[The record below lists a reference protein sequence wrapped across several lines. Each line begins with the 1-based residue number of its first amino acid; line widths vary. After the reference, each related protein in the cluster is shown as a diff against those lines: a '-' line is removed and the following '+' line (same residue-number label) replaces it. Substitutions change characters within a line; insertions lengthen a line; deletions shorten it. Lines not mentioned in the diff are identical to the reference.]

1 MKKKGSNTKTKAG
14 EELPRGLTVY
24 LDQKNGWV
32 LWQGKRWTGGK
43 VKKRYFPNQ
52 KEALAEAEKLV
63 TEQKKSLVASRTTGF
78 TASQLAEI
86 RVALDKLGGR
96 SILDA
101 ISFYD
106 DRSVSTTISLEDACT
121 KLEKIKK
128 DQGLS
133 DRHIKDLGE
142 QLEFFKGT
150 LGKIKL
156 SDILRSHVEK
166 LIKAKDGRGHS
177 PSASRQAKRLRY
189 FRILINEGLGQ
200 GWIKVNPTLGVK
212 TKKQTKE
219 EIVVLTPRQ
228 VASLLMAAKTKFP
241 DLIAPLAI
249 KIFSGVRHPELFGLD
264 WKDVGESILVKAAY
278 AKTGRRRSI
287 TIPDVLDT
295 WLAEVPK
302 EKKEGLVYSNRPD
315 RKNRNVAWLIDQKA
329 LAKEAGVILP
339 QNSLRHAFG
348 SYHYAQNKDENATAY
363 QMGNSPGIVKQN
375 YVTAITTAQYEQF
388 WLLTPDNCQSLL
400 KRPDTSNEAGPPMP
414 TKVKRGMILP
424 PEWELGDE
432 RKESK

>member
-1 MKKKGSNTKTKAG
+1 MPKQPKRP
-14 EELPRGLTVY
+14 ELPRGLRVIH
-24 LDQKNGWV
+24 DKRHWIV
-32 LWQGKRWTGGK
+32 WKGKTWTGGK
-43 VKKRYFPNQ
+43 IKRSYF
-52 KEALAEAEKLV
+52 KTEREAWAEAEKILKD
-63 TEQKKSLVASRTTGF
+63 QKKDIATSRETGF
-78 TASQLAEI
+78 TTSQLAEI

-106 DRSVSTTISLEDACT
+106 DRSVSTTISLEDACST
-121 KLEKIKK
+121 LEKIKE
-128 DQGLS
+128 DEGLS
-133 DRHIKDLGE
+133 DRHLKDLGE

-150 LGKIKL
+150 LGEIKL

-166 LIKAKDGRGHS
+166 IIKAKDGRENS

-200 GWIKVNPTLGVK
+200 SWIKVDPTLGVK

-264 WKDVGESILVKAAY
+264 WKDVGESIIVKAAF
-278 AKTGRRRSI
+278 AKTGRKRSI

-302 EKKEGLVYSNRPD
+302 EKKEGRVYSHRPD
-315 RKNRNVAWLIDQKA
+315 RKNRNVAWLIDQTA
-329 LAKEAGVILP
+329 IAKEAGITLT
-339 QNSLRHAFG
+339 QNCMRHAFG
-348 SYHYAQNKDENATAY
+348 SYHYAQNKDEDYTAY
-363 QMGNSPGIVKQN
+363 QMGNSPSIVKQN
-375 YVTAITTAQYEQF
+375 YVTAITTAQYEEF
-388 WLLTPDNCQSLL
+388 WSLTPSFCESLL
-400 KRPDTSNEAGPPMP
+400 KKPDAPSEAGPPTP
-414 TKVKRGMILP
+414 TKVRRPMILP
-424 PEWELGDE
+424 EEWG
-432 RKESK
+432 ESK